1 MRGGTEYNARPRQLL
16 PKLQAIAISSGFE
29 QLGLIPPLLQ
39 AVHDLGYTQPSPV
52 QEKAIP
58 IVLAG
63 RDLMAGAQ
71 TGTGKTG
78 AFALPTL
85 QRLAPMATTST
96 SPAKHPVRV
105 LVLAPTRELA
115 IQVEESFKA
124 YAKHLPIRS
133 TCVYGGADMRAQI
146 AELKRGVEVLVATP
160 GRLLDHVQNKT
171 VMFNQVSVLIL
182 DEADRMMDMGF
193 MPDIRRIIA
202 LLPLERQ
209 NLLFSATFPDEIK
222 KLAGSILRNPAE
234 IQIAARNAVA
244 DLVTHIVHPVAREKK
259 RDLLAHVIRSRD
271 LKQVLVFCGTRIG
284 TNRLAHQLRAAHIHA
299 DAIHGD
305 KSQAERLVALEA
317 FKAGKTT
324 VLVATDVA
332 SRGLDIEGLPQ
343 VINFDIPHS
352 PEDYIHRIGRT
363 GRAGTTGEAIS
374 LVSPDDL
381 EDLAAIEKLIKK
393 KIERV
398 LVPGYEPDAATLTA
412 LLGKEAADAVKV
424 STPIAPISSGRSRH
438 ERPERSERP
447 ERGGRGDRS
456 DRGERSHGSR
466 PQLARAPAPPSD
478 PIFSKPYE
486 AGAAT
491 AAADQPAG
499 PAASAVSSA
508 QRRVRPIGA
517 LLGGFGRKS

>member
-1 MRGGTEYNARPRQLL
+1 M
-16 PKLQAIAISSGFE
+16 PKIQAIAISSGFE

-39 AVHDLGYTQPSPV
+39 AVHDLGYTQPSPI

-85 QRLAPMATTST
+85 QRLAPMATSST

-133 TCVYGGADMRAQI
+133 TCVYGGSDMRAQI

-202 LLPLERQ
+202 LLPIERQ

-234 IQIAARNAVA
+234 VQIAARNAVA
-244 DLVTHIVHPVAREKK
+244 DLVTHIVHPVSREKK
-259 RDLLAHVIRSRD
+259 RDLLTHVIRSRD

-284 TNRLAHQLRAAHIHA
+284 ANRLAHQLRAAHIHA

-317 FKAGKTT
+317 FKAGKTA

-343 VINFDIPHS
+343 VINFDVPHS
-352 PEDYIHRIGRT
+352 PEDYVHRIGRT
-363 GRAGTTGEAIS
+363 GRAGATGEAIS

-381 EDLAAIEKLIKK
+381 EDLAAIEKLINK

-398 LVPGYEPDAATLTA
+398 LVPGYEPDPATLTA
-412 LLGKEAADAVKV
+412 LLGKDAADKVRHV
-424 STPIAPISSGRSRH
+424 STPIAPVSS
-438 ERPERSERP
+438 ERPRRERSERP
-447 ERGGRGDRS
+447 EPHEREARPHRS
-456 DRGERSHGSR
+456 Q
-466 PQLARAPAPPSD
+466 PTRATAAPTD

-486 AGAAT
+486 PGTAP
-491 AAADQPAG
+491 AAANQSTNP
-499 PAASAVSSA
+499 SANPPSQS
-508 QRRVRPIGA
+508 QRRQRPIGA
-517 LLGGFGRKS
+517 LLGGFGRKT